1 MNRRWTIMAPPKETI
16 LIVNTDKTSRDL
28 LTRGAESLGLSVK
41 ACSKAESA
49 WNFFAAE
56 SPRLI
61 VLDWDLP
68 AASGIRLCRKLHSS
82 KLGKYLTI
90 LVLTATDNPDDME
103 RGLEAGAN
111 SYMVKPLKEK
121 FYRAW
126 ISFAKKRAV
135 DLRELEKSDAEIT
148 NIKNELEEVNE
159 QLEASISRA
168 NQLTMESEKAY
179 IEVNQVFKTVAGGIL
194 VIDTDYNIIK
204 HNDNFLAMMEEDIG
218 SAVNKKCHDIFPSAL
233 CGTPDCPISRLSVP
247 GAASY
252 VESRICRELSG
263 HEKVYYSTVSTPLR
277 GLVGETVGIVEH
289 ITDITQRVAAE
300 KALRESEK
308 RYRQLST
315 VDELTG
321 LFNKRYFN
329 TTLHAELRRSARYDQ
344 QPLSLIMMDIDDF
357 KHHNDTYGHAE
368 GDKVLE
374 ELGQIIR
381 DSLRQTDVGCRYGGE
396 EFVVILPVTD
406 GEGALVVAERI
417 RTAFAAAAFCDNA
430 VHKTLSLGVTRYMD
444 GDDRELII
452 TRADSNLYYAKEHG
466 KNKSILRPE
475 DSQSS

>member
-1 MNRRWTIMAPPKETI
+1 MAPPKETI
-16 LIVNTDKTSRDL
+16 LIVDTDKVTRDL
-28 LTRGAESLGLSVK
+28 LTRNAESLGLSAK
-41 ACSKAESA
+41 SCAEAESA
-49 WNFFAAE
+49 WNFFVAE

-68 AASGIRLCRKLHSS
+68 AASGIRLCQKLRSS
-82 KLGKYLTI
+82 RLGKYLTI
-90 LVLTATDNPDDME
+90 LVLTANDRPEEME
-103 RGLEAGAN
+103 KGLEAGAN

-126 ISFAKKRAV
+126 VSFAKKQAA
-135 DLRELEKSDAEIT
+135 DLRELEKSDTEIKS
-148 NIKNELEEVNE
+148 IKNELEEVNE

-204 HNDNFLAMMEEDIG
+204 HNDNFLAMLEEDIG

-233 CGTPDCPISRLSVP
+233 CGTPDCPINRLSAP
-247 GAASY
+247 GAEGY

-263 HEKVYYSTVSTPLR
+263 RKKVHYSTISTPLR
-277 GLVGETVGIVEH
+277 GLVGETIGIVEH
-289 ITDITQRVAAE
+289 ITDITLRVAAE
-300 KALRESEK
+300 EALRESEK

-329 TTLHAELRRSARYDQ
+329 TTLQAELRRSARYDQ
-344 QPLSLIMMDIDDF
+344 QPLALIMMDIDNF
-357 KHHNDTYGHAE
+357 KLHNDTYGHAE

-374 ELGQIIR
+374 VLGQIIR

-396 EFVVILPVTD
+396 EFVVILPATD

-417 RTAFAAAAFCDNA
+417 RATFAAAAFCDGT
-430 VHKTLSLGVTRYMD
+430 VHKTISLGVTQYMD

-452 TRADSNLYYAKEHG
+452 TRADGNLYYAKEHG
-466 KNKSILRPE
+466 KNRSVLEPGK
-475 DSQSS
+475 